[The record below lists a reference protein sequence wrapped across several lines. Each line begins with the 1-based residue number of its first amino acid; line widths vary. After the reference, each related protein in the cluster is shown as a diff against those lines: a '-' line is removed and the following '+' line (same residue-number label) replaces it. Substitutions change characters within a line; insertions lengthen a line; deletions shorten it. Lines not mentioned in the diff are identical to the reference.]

1 MQHPKKLV
9 GLDILRGLACLVVW
23 LNHVR
28 VATDYFVDAKY
39 NFMQSFMAW
48 GREAV
53 VVFFVLSGVV
63 INMASHNKNSRLQY
77 FRKRFLRIYP
87 IFFVVLVICYAADYL
102 IFHNPLIWGNIIGNI
117 FLQGMWPRF
126 IVPTLPFDTATWSI
140 ACEAFFYVVF
150 GIFFT
155 ANRRKV
161 IWIWF
166 GMSIAAIGFRL
177 FNDYHLGVFYQ
188 FNHLMCSSSLWL
200 LGYLIYEYRD
210 RIASNAQV
218 AVCGLLMIPLITRLN
233 TLPFSF
239 RQACYY
245 IEGLYLI
252 PLFIY
257 ILNKNRKTTY
267 TKHQFVIRHIYL
279 LPVYI
284 LNLWLLW
291 QYSDSLRISKILYST
306 IPLASVLLY
315 TQFLINAGKWVYNKL
330 KALILFFADI
340 SYPLYLVHM
349 PTMYLVY
356 HFLPNQKLIGII
368 LIGIIAISVSYL
380 FEVYLFRKLSASVS
394 HITANKA
401 RAEETTI

>member
-23 LNHVR
+23 MNHVR

-53 VVFFVLSGVV
+53 VIFFVLSGIV
-63 INMASHNKNSRLQY
+63 INMSTQNKTDRLQY

-87 IFFVVLVICYAADYL
+87 IFFVILVVCYIADYF
-102 IFHNPLIWGNIIGNI
+102 IFCNPVNWANIVGNI
-117 FLQGMWPRF
+117 FIQGMWPKF
-126 IVPTLPFDTATWSI
+126 IVPTVPYDTATWSI

-155 ANRRKV
+155 ANRRMV
-161 IWIWF
+161 VWIW
-166 GMSIAAIGFRL
+166 MALSIASIIFRL
-177 FNDYHLGVFYQ
+177 NHEYYLGAQYQ
-188 FNHLMCSSSLWL
+188 FAILMNNSFLWL

-210 RIASNAQV
+210 RIYANTQV
-218 AVCGLLMIPLITRLN
+218 ALCGLMMVPLITRLN
-233 TLPFSF
+233 TLPISF
-239 RQACYY
+239 RQTSYY
-245 IEGLYLI
+245 IAGLYLI

-257 ILNKNRKTTY
+257 VLRKY
-267 TKHQFVIRHIYL
+267 SKAAPVKKEFVIRHIYI
-279 LPVYI
+279 LPVYL
-284 LNLWLLW
+284 LNVWLLW
-291 QYSDSLRISKILYST
+291 QYSDSLRISKILYSA
-306 IPLASVLLY
+306 IPLVSVLLY
-315 TQFLINAGKWVYNKL
+315 SRLLINAGKWVYNKL

-349 PTMYLVY
+349 PTMYFVY
-356 HFLPNQKLIGII
+356 HFLPNQKLIGMI

-380 FEVYLFRKLSASVS
+380 FEVYLFRKLSAAVN
-394 HITANKA
+394 HIAVKKA
-401 RAEETTI
+401 QAEETII

>member
-9 GLDILRGLACLVVW
+9 GLDILRGLACVVVW

-53 VVFFVLSGVV
+53 VIFFVLSGVV
-63 INMASHNKNSRLQY
+63 INMASQNKTDRAQY
-77 FRKRFLRIYP
+77 FKKRFLRIYP
-87 IFFVVLVICYAADYL
+87 IFFVVLVICYSADYF
-102 IFHNPLIWGNIIGNI
+102 IFHNPIIWGNIIGNV

-126 IVPTLPFDTATWSI
+126 IVPTLPFNTASWSI

-155 ANRRKV
+155 ANRRGV

-166 GMSIAAIGFRL
+166 GMSIAAIIFRL
-177 FNDYHLGVFYQ
+177 FNSYHLGIFYQ
-188 FNHLMCSSSLWL
+188 FNHLMCSSFLWL

-233 TLPFSF
+233 TLPFGF
-239 RQACYY
+239 RQTCYY
-245 IEGLYLI
+245 LEGLYLI

-257 ILNKNRKTTY
+257 VLNKHRKTTPA
-267 TKHQFVIRHIYL
+267 KNQFVIRHIYL
-279 LPVYI
+279 LPVYV
-284 LNLWLLW
+284 LNIWLLW
-291 QYSDSLRISKILYST
+291 QYSDSLLISKVLYST
-306 IPLASVLLY
+306 IPLISVLLY
-315 TQFLINAGKWVYNKL
+315 SSFLIDAAKWIYSKI

-356 HFLPNQKLIGII
+356 HFLPNQKLIGMI
-368 LIGIIAISVSYL
+368 LIGFVAISVSYL
-380 FEVYLFRKLSASVS
+380 FEVYLFRKLSATVN
-394 HITANKA
+394 HVTANKV
-401 RAEETTI
+401 RAEETII

>member
-1 MQHPKKLV
+1 MQHTKKLV

-23 LNHVR
+23 LSHVR

-39 NFMQSFMAW
+39 DFMQSFMAW

-53 VVFFVLSGVV
+53 VVFFVLSGIV
-63 INMASHNKNSRLQY
+63 INMASHNKTDRRQY

-87 IFFVVLVICYAADYL
+87 IFFVVLVICYSADHF
-102 IFHNPLIWGNIIGNI
+102 IFNNPFNWGNIIGNLL
-117 FLQGMWPRF
+117 LQGMWPRF

-150 GIFFT
+150 GVFFM

-161 IWIWF
+161 IWVWF
-166 GMSIAAIGFRL
+166 GMSIAAIIFRL
-177 FNDYHLGVFYQ
+177 FHDYHLGIFYQ
-188 FNHLMCSSSLWL
+188 FNHLMCNSFLWL
-200 LGYLIYEYRD
+200 LGYLVYEYRD

-218 AVCGLLMIPLITRLN
+218 AICGLLMIPLITRLN
-233 TLPFSF
+233 TLPFGF

-257 ILNKNRKTTY
+257 VLNKYQKTARTH
-267 TKHQFVIRHIYL
+267 KQFVIRHIYV
-279 LPVYI
+279 LPVYV
-284 LNLWLLW
+284 LNIWLLS
-291 QYSDSLRISKILYST
+291 QYSDSLRISKILYSS

-315 TQFLINAGKWVYNKL
+315 SRFLINAGKLVYNKL

-349 PTMYLVY
+349 PTMYFVY
-356 HFLPNQKLIGII
+356 HFLPNQKLIGIT
-368 LIGIIAISVSYL
+368 LIGFIAISVSYL
-380 FEVYLFRKLSASVS
+380 FEIYLFRKLSAGVN
-394 HITANKA
+394 HVTVKKV
-401 RAEETTI
+401 RAEETII